1 MKKLRKSIILSFII
15 GCAVFL
21 IGNTISGGFKFESVN
36 EFLINFLLY
45 QLYSFVLGFSNMYF
59 FDYMERISW
68 KKNDTL
74 KRIIIG
80 IIGSTVLTL
89 IGLFFLR
96 AFTSVALYGKSFQN
110 FIANEKF
117 QYYQFGLWITLTIVI
132 IFHLVYFYNKYQQ
145 NKIKEQKVIAG
156 TASAKFDA
164 LKNQLDPHFLFNSLN
179 VLTSLIEENPE
190 NAQKFTTSLSKV
202 YRYVLEQKN
211 KELVSVDEELEFA
224 KTYML
229 LLKMRF
235 EDSIVFDIPEKANNP
250 ESKVVPLSLQL
261 LLENAVKH
269 NTVTSNKPLH
279 IKIYED
285 GDSLVVE
292 NNLQAK
298 QIVKKSSGV
307 GLNNIM
313 QRYDLLTNKKI
324 NINKEANRFTVAI
337 PMLTKQ
343 IYNMETNYNY
353 NEQDAYYKA
362 KKRVEELKGFYSNLL
377 SYCLVIPFLVF
388 INYRTSW
395 NFQWFW
401 FPMLGWGMGLI
412 FHAFG
417 VFGYGKSWE
426 ERKIQEI
433 LEKEDAST
441 NKTWK

>member
-1 MKKLRKSIILSFII
+1 MLVEAIQDFISNEVYKELSVWVMDYFNN
-15 GCAVFL
+15 C
-21 IGNTISGGFKFESVN
+21 S
-36 EFLINFLLY
+36 Y
-45 QLYSFVLGFSNMYF
+45 FSCY
-59 FDYMERISW
+59 
-68 KKNDTL
+68 
-74 KRIIIG
+74 
-80 IIGSTVLTL
+80 
-89 IGLFFLR
+89 
-96 AFTSVALYGKSFQN
+96 
-110 FIANEKF
+110 
-117 QYYQFGLWITLTIVI
+117 
-132 IFHLVYFYNKYQQ
+132 YFYNKYQK

-224 KTYML
+224 KTYMS

-235 EDSIVFDIPEKANNP
+235 EDSIIFDIPEKAKNP

-269 NTVTSNKPLH
+269 NIVTSNNPLH

-292 NNLQAK
+292 NNLQTK

-313 QRYDLLTNKKI
+313 QRYDLLTSKKI
-324 NINKEANRFTVAI
+324 HINKEANRFAVAI

-343 IYNMETNYNY
+343 IYNMEMKHNY

-362 KKRVEELKGFYSNLL
+362 KKHVEEY
-377 SYCLVIPFLVF
+377 
-388 INYRTSW
+388 
-395 NFQWFW
+395 
-401 FPMLGWGMGLI
+401 
-412 FHAFG
+412 
-417 VFGYGKSWE
+417 
-426 ERKIQEI
+426 
-433 LEKEDAST
+433 
-441 NKTWK
+441 